1 MKFPLFVN
9 HMENN
14 NNAFHK
20 PNNQP
25 DYLLLGAMWYAR
37 TIAMTLRKLSA
48 LTEMHFLENRDNTVY
63 RMGLMRIN
71 YAAHVRTPVGI
82 Q

>member
-9 HMENN
+9 HMGYNN
-14 NNAFHK
+14 DAFHK

-25 DYLLLGAMWYAR
+25 DHLLLGAMQYAR
-37 TIAMTLRKLSA
+37 TIAMTLRKLFA
-48 LTEMHFLENRDNTVY
+48 LAEMHFLENQDNTVY

-71 YAAHVRTPVGI
+71 YATHVRTPVDI